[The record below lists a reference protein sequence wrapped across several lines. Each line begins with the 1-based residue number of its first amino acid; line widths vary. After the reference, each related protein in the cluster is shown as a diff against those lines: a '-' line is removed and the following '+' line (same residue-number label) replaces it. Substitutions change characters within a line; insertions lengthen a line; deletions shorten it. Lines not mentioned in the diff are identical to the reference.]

1 MAKTTGKLILAGDV
15 GGTKTLL
22 GLFMLRSGALEYL
35 AKTRYE
41 NNAFSRLPPIIS
53 RFLEDNKPPSP
64 VDAACLA
71 IACPIENNAGTLTN
85 LGWRING
92 NLLQKKFRIKKVEL
106 INDLVGVGNGI
117 ARLARDDFSVL
128 QAGSSRRG
136 NAAVIAAGTGLGEAI
151 IFRHGDEAIVSAS
164 EGGHADFA
172 PRTALES
179 ELLAYLS
186 RSFGHVSYERVASG
200 QGLVNIFGFLTE
212 RRGRRTKSHARML
225 SSKDAPSLIAQA
237 ALGLKGD
244 AVCKVAV
251 RTFVSI
257 LGAEAGNLAL
267 KSMAVEGIYLAGGI
281 APKFIRGDLK
291 KVFIASFR
299 DKGRFRALL
308 SRIPVRVVLNEEA
321 GLLGAAGVAAAIGDG

>member
-1 MAKTTGKLILAGDV
+1 
-15 GGTKTLL
+15 
-22 GLFMLRSGALEYL
+22 
-35 AKTRYE
+35 
-41 NNAFSRLPPIIS
+41 
-53 RFLEDNKPPSP
+53 NKSPSP

-71 IACPIENNAGTLTN
+71 IACPIAHNAGTLTN

-92 NLLQKKFRIKKVEL
+92 NTLKKRFKIKKVEL
-106 INDLVGVGNGI
+106 INDLVGIGNGI
-117 ARLARDDFSVL
+117 ACLTRDDFSVL
-128 QAGSSRRG
+128 QAGKPRRG

-151 IFRHGDEAIVSAS
+151 IFRHGDEALVSAS

-186 RSFGHVSYERVASG
+186 RAFGHVSYERVTSG
-200 QGLVNIFGFLTE
+200 QGLVNIFRFLTE
-212 RRGRRTKSHARML
+212 RRGRVSSAHARML
-225 SSKDAPSLIAQA
+225 ISKDAPSLIAEA
-237 ALGLKGD
+237 ALRLKGET
-244 AVCKVAV
+244 ACKLAV

-267 KSMAVEGIYLAGGI
+267 KSMAIEGVYLAGGI
-281 APKFIRGDLK
+281 APKLIRGVLK

-299 DKGRFRALL
+299 DKGRFKALL

-321 GLLGAAGVAAAIGDG
+321 GLLGASRVAAQMLGKRC